1 MIGLSLF
8 NRGRHRTRCV
18 DRFAAKQPLWP
29 NSETIFFDAA
39 AASSLFVVPVAVG
52 GRHPAGLLAL
62 MIGATLAWIAF
73 ALRTFRTRHP
83 CWHVGLG
90 ECFLVAGTF
99 IGAVQLLSL
108 PESVIT
114 MASPGL
120 HGLLPAYTGGAWSLG
135 TWQTLSVTPGET
147 AVGLCILAAQGLFAL
162 VVFQF
167 AQSTAAIERLFTVV
181 VAVAALLALHGI
193 LQFIGH
199 EGKNFDVVRLSF
211 HEEGGVVKALF
222 RNRNDYAGFLAVAIG
237 PVLWFAFREASAV
250 TRALGHRRRVRRDP
264 AATAPTTRID
274 GRQLAIGLSVAAIVS
289 FAVFASLS
297 RGGSISLG
305 VGAFVS
311 ASLLVRSGH
320 LHPRAG
326 LAIGGMV
333 ILMLIAFEIHGLRQ
347 IAARMESIFD
357 GAQQTKSFGRREVWE
372 AAWQTMIAF
381 PLTGTGIGSHGDISP
396 LMMPPTGDVRFVH
409 AENSYLNLGV
419 EAGFPA
425 VVIAVLALGL
435 ASAASIVAFVHA
447 APRERQ
453 LAAAIAGG
461 LAAGAVNG
469 IGHFNWYVPAIS
481 TLMITLGVCA
491 LRMAAP
497 HATWLPV
504 FKVPLSRPVAGV
516 LASSVFI
523 ILGLLVSR
531 EVAATRA
538 EVMWQ
543 EARAVHETITRDSQ
557 ATNREAQLLV
567 ATRENRRSQETEDQ
581 PDTREAE
588 AEILRKESVI
598 LDALGVHIGLLEKVA
613 LVRPDHP
620 RVWEEL
626 AQAHCDR
633 FGLARR
639 LQGVTMPLEEIRKV
653 ASSNRFGSREE
664 VESWLWRAVGKNLED
679 LILAYDAAK
688 RAVALNPCLGDAWCV
703 LANLAFLE
711 SPYEEVP
718 KQCISQAMRVR
729 PFFGTVLYEAARQ
742 AQFNGDTAAVA
753 SICQKC
759 FAVSPSQRGRILPLL
774 LPLVSAPEAM
784 RLLAPDLDGLRS
796 IVATWAPQSSATDLL
811 PVRERLLAE
820 VLAAAHEAEAPGQA
834 MQKCNLL
841 YEAANLQRALGDPDA
856 AADTLSA
863 ALEANPGHH
872 AARLAR
878 VDLAIALDDP
888 ATAKEHLD
896 WLGLRRPDS
905 RAVQV
910 RIERLQQLRVRLA
923 SAHTTPPVPLPPT
936 GARQ

>member
-1 MIGLSLF
+1 MIGLAPF
-8 NRGRHRTRCV
+8 NRGQRRTKLAEG
-18 DRFAAKQPLWP
+18 FAAKQPLWP
-29 NSETIFFDAA
+29 NSETILFDAA
-39 AASSLFVVPVAVG
+39 VASSLFAVPMAVG

-62 MIGATLAWIAF
+62 MTGATLAWVAW
-73 ALRTFRTRHP
+73 ALRIFRTRQP
-83 CWHVGLG
+83 CWHLGLG

-108 PESVIT
+108 PESVIS

-120 HGLLPAYTGGAWSLG
+120 RGLLPAYTGGPWSLG
-135 TWQTLSVTPGET
+135 TWQTLSLTPGET
-147 AVGLCILAAQGLFAL
+147 AVGLGILAAQGLFAL

-167 AQSTAAIERLFTVV
+167 AQSTAVIERLFTVV

-193 LQFIGH
+193 LQFVGH
-199 EGKNFDVVRLSF
+199 EGKNFDVASLSF
-211 HEEGGVVKALF
+211 HEEGGIVKALF
-222 RNRNDYAGFLAVAIG
+222 RNRNDYAGFLAVAVG
-237 PVLWFAFREASAV
+237 PVLWFAFREAPAV
-250 TRALGHRRRVRRDP
+250 KRPLGHRRRERLARTDNE
-264 AATAPTTRID
+264 PTTRID
-274 GRQLAIGLSVAAIVS
+274 VRQLAIGLSVAALVS
-289 FAVFASLS
+289 FAVFASLA

-305 VGAFVS
+305 VGAIIS
-311 ASLLVRSGH
+311 AGLLVRSGH

-326 LAIGGMV
+326 LAICGMV
-333 ILMLIAFEIHGLRQ
+333 ILMLIAFEIHGMRQ

-357 GAQQTKSFGRREVWE
+357 GAQQTNSFGRREVWG
-372 AAWQTMIAF
+372 AAWRTMIAF

-396 LMMPPTGDVRFVH
+396 MMMSPTGDVRFVH

-435 ASAASIVAFVHA
+435 ACAAAIAVFIHGT
-447 APRERQ
+447 PRERP
-453 LAAAIAGG
+453 LAAAIVGG

-481 TLMITLGVCA
+481 TLMITLGICA

-497 HATWLPV
+497 YAPWLPV

-516 LASSVFI
+516 LASSVLI

-531 EVAATRA
+531 EVASTRA
-538 EVMWQ
+538 EVLWQ
-543 EARAVHETITRDSQ
+543 EARAIHKTITRDSQ
-557 ATNREAQLLV
+557 AANREAQLLV
-567 ATRENRRSQETEDQ
+567 ATREHRRSQETEDH

-588 AEILRKESVI
+588 AEILKKESTI
-598 LDALGVHIGLLEKVA
+598 LEALGVHIGLLEKVA

-639 LQGVTMPLEEIRKV
+639 LHGGNMPLEEIRKV
-653 ASSNRFGSREE
+653 ASSDRFGSRDE
-664 VESWLWRAVGKNLED
+664 VESWLWRAVGKHLED

-711 SPYEEVP
+711 SPYDEVP
-718 KQCISQAMRVR
+718 EQCISQAMRVR

-742 AQFNGDTAAVA
+742 AQFNGDTAAVV

-784 RLLAPDLDGLRS
+784 RLLAPDLAGLRS
-796 IVATWAPQSSATDLL
+796 IVATWAPRSSATDLL

-820 VLAAAHEAEAPGQA
+820 VLAAAREAEAPGQA
-834 MQKCNLL
+834 LQKCNLL
-841 YEAANLQRALGDPDA
+841 YEAANLQRALGDPVA
-856 AADTLSA
+856 AAETLSA
-863 ALEANPGHH
+863 AIEANPGHH
-872 AARLAR
+872 AARLSR

-896 WLGLRRPDS
+896 WLGLRRPES
-905 RAVQV
+905 KAVQV
-910 RIERLQQLRVRLA
+910 RLERLQQLRVRLA
-923 SAHTTPPVPLPPT
+923 SAATTQPVPLPPT